1 MVQCESITSFFQR
14 TDRDGGT
21 ALFSSMAIP
30 FRRYSAPFDAIPHGS
45 GMTSASTCKD
55 CSLSRTEGDPR
66 NVGNGVYSTIPPQ
79 KLARMGMS
87 PPIAPP

>member
-30 FRRYSAPFDAIPHGS
+30 FRRYSAPFDAISH
-45 GMTSASTCKD
+45 
-55 CSLSRTEGDPR
+55 
-66 NVGNGVYSTIPPQ
+66 
-79 KLARMGMS
+79 
-87 PPIAPP
+87 